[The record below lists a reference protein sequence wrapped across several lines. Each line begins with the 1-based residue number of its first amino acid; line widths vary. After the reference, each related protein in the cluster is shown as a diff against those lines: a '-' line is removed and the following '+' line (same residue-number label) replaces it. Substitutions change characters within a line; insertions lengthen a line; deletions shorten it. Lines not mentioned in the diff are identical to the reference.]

1 MGNAQQTKTLI
12 LEAAKKLFIQKGYD
26 NTTVEDIMQLT
37 GLSKG
42 GLYYHFRSKEEIM
55 DAMLQSIVEGN
66 LEQAKKVVLQKE
78 YPIIQRIALLFGA
91 MSIKDPSSAQL
102 IETLHHPQ
110 NALLHQKSLT
120 LSTQLFVPLLADLI
134 EEGNN
139 EGLFHTDY
147 PRESAMALFVSA
159 EFLFDD
165 RFLPLTP
172 DEKMTMLKAFLCMA
186 ERTVGAAPGS
196 TDVLMSIFQN

>member
-1 MGNAQQTKTLI
+1 MGNAQKTRQLI
-12 LEAAKKLFIQKGYD
+12 LEAAKTLFIQKGYD
-26 NTTVEDIMQLT
+26 HTTVEEIMQLT

-42 GLYYHFRSKEEIM
+42 GLYYHFKSKEEIM
-55 DAMLQSIVEGN
+55 DAMLQSIIEDN
-66 LEQAKKVVLQKE
+66 LEQARKVVLQKD
-78 YPIIQRIALLFGA
+78 YPIIQRIALLFSA
-91 MSIKDPSSAQL
+91 MSVKDPSSVVF

-110 NALLHQKSLT
+110 NALLHQKSLA

-147 PRESAMALFVSA
+147 PRESAMALYVSA

-165 RFLPLTP
+165 CFLPLSP
-172 DEKMTMLKAFLCMA
+172 DQKLTMLKAFLCMA

-196 TDVLMSIFQN
+196 TDTLISIFQN